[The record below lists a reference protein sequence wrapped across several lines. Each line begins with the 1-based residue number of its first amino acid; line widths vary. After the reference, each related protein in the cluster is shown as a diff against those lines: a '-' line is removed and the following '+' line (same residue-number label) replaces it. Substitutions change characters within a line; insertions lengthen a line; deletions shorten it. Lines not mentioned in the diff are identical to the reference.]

1 MIKNFDKIKF
11 QLSELAEVLNKFH
24 SEAVQ
29 LKLIDIL
36 YSPQAFEPEAAPDKA
51 ATPAPP
57 PVVKRRGP
65 GRPPKVKKVDV
76 PEIIIEAVEPK
87 AKKEKQRLLRQNKE
101 KKESP

>member
-36 YSPQAFEPEAAPDKA
+36 YSPQAFEPEAAPDKV

-87 AKKEKQRLLRQNKE
+87 ARKKKQRLLRQKQG